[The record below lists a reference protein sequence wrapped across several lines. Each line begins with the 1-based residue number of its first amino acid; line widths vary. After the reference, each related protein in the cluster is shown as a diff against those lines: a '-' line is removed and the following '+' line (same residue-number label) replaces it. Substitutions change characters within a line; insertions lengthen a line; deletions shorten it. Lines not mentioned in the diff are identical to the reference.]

1 MPDILHTMTIILPN
15 SALPWSRVNDH
26 KKSGGRWQ
34 LSLLASVVI
43 SAFFSTQLTPGNK
56 NISLIRNPDIPQSVT
71 LDSDHQPD
79 YNDILSQRIQSSQR
93 ALGLEVNL
101 AEETPVDVTSSMS
114 MGWNFPLYE
123 QVTTGPV
130 AALHY
135 DGTTTSMYNEF
146 GDSTTTLADP
156 LWHASVSTL
165 GWRVDSRLGD
175 LRPWAQ
181 ISYNQQFGENIWKAQ
196 SGLSRM
202 TATNQNGNWL
212 DVTVGADMLL
222 NQNIAAYA
230 ALSQAENTTNNSDYL
245 YTMGV
250 SARF

>member
-1 MPDILHTMTIILPN
+1 M
-15 SALPWSRVNDH
+15 
-26 KKSGGRWQ
+26 
-34 LSLLASVVI
+34 
-43 SAFFSTQLTPGNK
+43 
-56 NISLIRNPDIPQSVT
+56 
-71 LDSDHQPD
+71 
-79 YNDILSQRIQSSQR
+79 SQRIQSSQR

-165 GWRVDSRLGD
+165 GWACWTPGL
-175 LRPWAQ
+175 A
-181 ISYNQQFGENIWKAQ
+181 ISDPGRKSAITSNFGENIWKAQ

-202 TATNQNGNWL
+202 TATNQKRQLAGCH
-212 DVTVGADMLL
+212 
-222 NQNIAAYA
+222 
-230 ALSQAENTTNNSDYL
+230 
-245 YTMGV
+245 
-250 SARF
+250 RRR

>member
-1 MPDILHTMTIILPN
+1 MPFFLNTAYARQQEYIVDTQP
-15 SALPWSRVNDH
+15 
-26 KKSGGRWQ
+26 G
-34 LSLLASVVI
+34 LS
-43 SAFFSTQLTPGNK
+43 TERYT
-56 NISLIRNPDIPQSVT
+56 R
-71 LDSDHQPD
+71 DSDHQPD

-146 GDSTTTLADP
+146 GDSTTTLTDP

-175 LRPWAQ
+175 LRPLGA
-181 ISYNQQFGENIWKAQ
+181 NQ
-196 SGLSRM
+196 L
-202 TATNQNGNWL
+202 
-212 DVTVGADMLL
+212 
-222 NQNIAAYA
+222 
-230 ALSQAENTTNNSDYL
+230 
-245 YTMGV
+245 
-250 SARF
+250 

>member
-1 MPDILHTMTIILPN
+1 MII
-15 SALPWSRVNDH
+15 

-43 SAFFSTQLTPGNK
+43 SAFFLNTAYAWQQEYIVDTQPGHSTERYTW
-56 NISLIRNPDIPQSVT
+56 
-71 LDSDHQPD
+71 DSDHQPD

-165 GWRVDSRLGD
+165 GWRVTTPGLAIFDPGRKSAITSNLARISGRRNRPEPDDGD
-175 LRPWAQ
+175 KPERQLAGCHR
-181 ISYNQQFGENIWKAQ
+181 
-196 SGLSRM
+196 R
-202 TATNQNGNWL
+202 
-212 DVTVGADMLL
+212 
-222 NQNIAAYA
+222 
-230 ALSQAENTTNNSDYL
+230 
-245 YTMGV
+245 
-250 SARF
+250 R

>member
-26 KKSGGRWQ
+26 KKKRW
-34 LSLLASVVI
+34 SLAAKPAGECGNQCLFLNTAYAWQQEYIVDTQPGH
-43 SAFFSTQLTPGNK
+43 STERYTW
-56 NISLIRNPDIPQSVT
+56 
-71 LDSDHQPD
+71 DSDHQPD

-146 GDSTTTLADP
+146 GDSTTTLTDP

-165 GWRVDSRLGD
+165 GWRVDSRQRSPTLG
-175 LRPWAQ
+175 A
-181 ISYNQQFGENIWKAQ
+181 NQ
-196 SGLSRM
+196 L
-202 TATNQNGNWL
+202 
-212 DVTVGADMLL
+212 
-222 NQNIAAYA
+222 
-230 ALSQAENTTNNSDYL
+230 
-245 YTMGV
+245 
-250 SARF
+250 

>member
-1 MPDILHTMTIILPN
+1 M
-15 SALPWSRVNDH
+15 
-26 KKSGGRWQ
+26 
-34 LSLLASVVI
+34 
-43 SAFFSTQLTPGNK
+43 
-56 NISLIRNPDIPQSVT
+56 
-71 LDSDHQPD
+71 
-79 YNDILSQRIQSSQR
+79 
-93 ALGLEVNL
+93 
-101 AEETPVDVTSSMS
+101 DVTSSMS

-146 GDSTTTLADP
+146 GDSTTTLTDP

-175 LRPWAQ
+175 LRSWAQ

>member
-1 MPDILHTMTIILPN
+1 M
-15 SALPWSRVNDH
+15 
-26 KKSGGRWQ
+26 
-34 LSLLASVVI
+34 
-43 SAFFSTQLTPGNK
+43 
-56 NISLIRNPDIPQSVT
+56 
-71 LDSDHQPD
+71 
-79 YNDILSQRIQSSQR
+79 
-93 ALGLEVNL
+93 
-101 AEETPVDVTSSMS
+101 DVTSSMS

-146 GDSTTTLADP
+146 GDSTTTLTDP

-212 DVTVGADMLL
+212 DVTLICCSIEILLPMLRYL
-222 NQNIAAYA
+222 RQKIPLTIATICIRWGLAPDFNVTVTI
-230 ALSQAENTTNNSDYL
+230 ETIE
-245 YTMGV
+245 
-250 SARF
+250 

>member
-1 MPDILHTMTIILPN
+1 MII
-15 SALPWSRVNDH
+15 

-43 SAFFSTQLTPGNK
+43 SAFFLNTAYAWQQEYIVDTQPGHSTERYTW
-56 NISLIRNPDIPQSVT
+56 
-71 LDSDHQPD
+71 DSDHQPD

-146 GDSTTTLADP
+146 GDSTTTLTDP
-156 LWHASVSTL
+156 LWHASVSSL

-175 LRPWAQ
+175 LHPGRKSAITSNLAR
-181 ISYNQQFGENIWKAQ
+181 ISGRRNQA
-196 SGLSRM
+196 
-202 TATNQNGNWL
+202 
-212 DVTVGADMLL
+212 
-222 NQNIAAYA
+222 
-230 ALSQAENTTNNSDYL
+230 
-245 YTMGV
+245 
-250 SARF
+250 

>member
-1 MPDILHTMTIILPN
+1 MII
-15 SALPWSRVNDH
+15 

-43 SAFFSTQLTPGNK
+43 SAFFSTQLTHGNK

-71 LDSDHQPD
+71 PDSDHQPD

-175 LRPWAQ
+175 LRPRAQ

>member
-1 MPDILHTMTIILPN
+1 MII
-15 SALPWSRVNDH
+15 

-43 SAFFSTQLTPGNK
+43 SAFFLNTAYAWQQEYIVDTQPGLSTERYTW
-56 NISLIRNPDIPQSVT
+56 
-71 LDSDHQPD
+71 DSDHQPD

-146 GDSTTTLADP
+146 GDSTTTLTDP

-175 LRPWAQ
+175 LLPGRKSAITSNLAR
-181 ISYNQQFGENIWKAQ
+181 ISGRRNQA
-196 SGLSRM
+196 
-202 TATNQNGNWL
+202 
-212 DVTVGADMLL
+212 
-222 NQNIAAYA
+222 
-230 ALSQAENTTNNSDYL
+230 
-245 YTMGV
+245 
-250 SARF
+250 

>member
-26 KKSGGRWQ
+26 KKKRWSLAAKPAGERGNQ
-34 LSLLASVVI
+34 CLFLNTAYAWQQEYIVDTQPGLS
-43 SAFFSTQLTPGNK
+43 TERYTW
-56 NISLIRNPDIPQSVT
+56 
-71 LDSDHQPD
+71 DSDHQPD

-146 GDSTTTLADP
+146 GDSTTTLTDP

-181 ISYNQQFGENIWKAQ
+181 ISYN
-196 SGLSRM
+196 
-202 TATNQNGNWL
+202 
-212 DVTVGADMLL
+212 
-222 NQNIAAYA
+222 
-230 ALSQAENTTNNSDYL
+230 
-245 YTMGV
+245 
-250 SARF
+250 